1 MKKAL
6 LCAAAAAVAAGFSGC
21 SSISVQ
27 REGSA
32 QVQDLSGRWNEQD
45 SRQVAHAMIS
55 DCLSRAWLDNWNAKH
70 SNPPVVI
77 VGDVRNMGFEHI
89 DTDSFIESLQSE
101 LINSGK
107 VQFVASAK
115 SRQGVRSERLDQ
127 DVNASAATRK
137 ANGQETGADFM
148 LQGIINEMK
157 DTVGG
162 RSVVTFQVNL
172 KLVNMETNVIVWN
185 GEHKINK
192 YITRA
197 AFGL

>member
-1 MKKAL
+1 MAEHRGRL
-6 LCAAAAAVAAGFSGC
+6 VAK
-21 SSISVQ
+21 
-27 REGSA
+27 
-32 QVQDLSGRWNEQD
+32 N
-45 SRQVAHAMIS
+45 
-55 DCLSRAWLDNWNAKH
+55 

-77 VGDVRNMGFEHI
+77 VGDVRNMGFEHV
-89 DTDSFIESLQSE
+89 DTDTFIEDLQRE

-107 VQFVASAK
+107 VQFVASAQG
-115 SRQGVRSERLDQ
+115 RQGVRSERLDQ